1 MTTRNSVRPTN
12 CFPAGKVAHVVQRCG
27 LAITGVLC
35 GLFVV
40 AHLAKANVDVFDSVG
55 LVFAMIRFGII
66 GFHLGNDIAPLSR
79 KARIGVSPKADVIE
93 IYNSAGAFLATVAA
107 MVSVYVVVFDE
118 VLPAVWVAIVALCWS
133 FGVTMQIIVR
143 LRVRTT
149 LGRRKTSR
157 DCHTTDGWGADD
169 GASTYSKQC
178 QSGIQSGVANAER
191 GLGDAI

>member
-1 MTTRNSVRPTN
+1 MTTRNGARPTN
-12 CFPAGKVAHVVQRCG
+12 CFPAGKVAHVIQRCG

-40 AHLAKANVDVFDSVG
+40 VHLAKANVDVFDSVG

-79 KARIGVSPKADVIE
+79 KARIGVIPKADVIE
-93 IYNSAGAFLATVAA
+93 VYNSAGALLATVAA
-107 MVSVYVVVFDE
+107 LVSLWVVVFDE
-118 VLPAVWVAIVALCWS
+118 VLPVAWVVIVSLCWL

-157 DCHTTDGWGADD
+157 DCYTTDGWGADD

-178 QSGIQSGVANAER
+178 QSGIHRGVAKAER
-191 GLGDAI
+191 RLGEAI